1 MSDIGFTIPIW
12 PFLVIAVA
20 TGLPAIGFGRWAAR
34 AEGSSRAIAVCLS
47 VLCGAIAACSAV
59 AAGALTWG

>member
-1 MSDIGFTIPIW
+1 MSDIGFTIPTW
-12 PFLVIAVA
+12 PFLAIAVA
-20 TGLPAIGFGRWAAR
+20 MGLPAIGFGRWAAR
-34 AEGSSRAIAVCLS
+34 ADGSSRAIALCLS